1 MFYSKKLSKFSNIT
15 HGFFNKNGGVS
26 KGIYKSLNC
35 GFSSNDKKDDIKKNL
50 QIIKRKICKKSKNI
64 FLVKQIHGDKLLF
77 LDQNSRIKNQSIN
90 ADAIIT
96 EKKKFPIAILTADCV
111 PILIFDKKRKMI
123 AAIHAGWRGA
133 YKGIIQKVI
142 KFMFK
147 KGCKKQDMT
156 VAIGP
161 SISRE
166 NYEVGKK
173 FKDKFIKKNKKN
185 TAFFK
190 INKNRIYFDLP
201 NYVKKQVKLNKIKN
215 IDLLNIDT
223 FKEKNNF
230 FSARRSLNLKHTDYG
245 RNISIIVIN

>member
-77 LDQNSRIKNQSIN
+77 LDQNSRIKNRSIN

-185 TAFFK
+185 IAFFK
-190 INKNRIYFDLP
+190 INKNRIYFDLKKKK
-201 NYVKKQVKLNKIKN
+201 KKQVKLNKIKN

>member
-1 MFYSKKLSKFSNIT
+1 LFYSKKLSKFSNIT

>member
-77 LDQNSRIKNQSIN
+77 LDQNSRIKNRSIN

-185 TAFFK
+185 IAFFK